1 MTLSMTRKNNAW
13 FRVKLWAALLILWAC
28 AGCSALVAN
37 AAVAGAVHDENVLD
51 RSIRLIQ
58 EYYYTDID
66 LDALYY
72 AAAQRI
78 CFTSPP
84 VFGDRRPEQGDNSE
98 RLRRLLRDVSAEY
111 GISLDLLELRAVD
124 SMIKSLDHMSS
135 VVGQEAFEEIR
146 IGASGKFGGVGLV
159 VNPKNG
165 SYFVISA
172 FEGSPAYNAGI
183 KAGDQVLEID
193 GDSVEGLALNDVL
206 QKVRGPVGS
215 LIVLRVKT
223 PGSGEKIFRLKRQQ
237 INIPSIRS
245 ALLPNQ
251 LAYLRVTNFQQTS
264 GKEAA
269 AALTKLGNRNVKGLI
284 IDLRDNPGGLFSE
297 AINLANLLAPPG
309 KITMLRGRNPG
320 LNRDFVS
327 KGRVLL
333 KKPIAIL
340 INKGTASASEILAG
354 SLQGKPN
361 VIILGQPS
369 YGKASVQAVFPL
381 NNGIAL
387 RLTTAHYY
395 TPDGKDIEAKGLKP
409 DIFLDDETAPPGI
422 VNLETDPWIKK
433 AMLYLGR
440 KPGTFVTPY

>member
-1 MTLSMTRKNNAW
+1 MIVSASRTIKARAPVL
-13 FRVKLWAALLILWAC
+13 LIALLVLAAC
-28 AGCSALVAN
+28 FGRPTAN
-37 AAVAGAVHDENVLD
+37 AAVYGAAHDESLLD

-66 LDALYY
+66 LDALYE
-72 AAAQRI
+72 AAVQRI
-78 CFTSPP
+78 CLTSPP
-84 VFGDRRPEQGDNSE
+84 DLWDRDRPERGDNSG
-98 RLRRLLRDVSAEY
+98 RLRRLMRDVNAGY

-124 SMIKSLDHMSS
+124 SMIKGLDHNSS

-146 IGASGKFGGVGLV
+146 IGASGKFGGIGLV

-206 QKVRGPVGS
+206 QKVRGPIGS
-215 LIVLRVKT
+215 TITLKIKSS
-223 PGSGEKIFRLKRQQ
+223 GSGERICRLKRQQ
-237 INIPSIRS
+237 INVPSIRS
-245 ALLPNQ
+245 ALLPDQ
-251 LAYLRVTNFQQTS
+251 FAYLRVTNFQQTS
-264 GKEAA
+264 GREAA
-269 AALTKLGNRNVKGLI
+269 AALAKLGNRNVKGLI

-309 KITMLRGRNPG
+309 KITMLRGRNPN
-320 LNRDFVS
+320 LNRDFVA
-327 KGRVLL
+327 KGRVLF
-333 KKPIAIL
+333 KKQIAVL

-361 VIILGQPS
+361 VVIMGRPS

-381 NNGIAL
+381 SNGIAL

-409 DIFLDDETAPPGI
+409 DVLLDDETPPPGV

-433 AMLYLGR
+433 AMQYLTR
-440 KPGTFVTPY
+440 KPGAFVTPY